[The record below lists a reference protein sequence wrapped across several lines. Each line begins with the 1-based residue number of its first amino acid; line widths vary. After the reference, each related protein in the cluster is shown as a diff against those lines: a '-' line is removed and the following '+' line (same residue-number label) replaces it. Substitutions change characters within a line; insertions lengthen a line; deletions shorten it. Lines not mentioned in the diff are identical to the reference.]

1 MLFYSLK
8 IKSSYWKNTHH
19 WKVLIYFESST
30 YQLKKCN
37 CVDLL
42 TKKTECTPKGGIIWT
57 GKKVA
62 LIELIYALFI
72 DGAYNNGNADLTDI
86 VKSFEIAFQIDLGNF
101 SRTFSEIKARKMNR
115 IKYMEVLTDK
125 LSAKMDESDDF

>member
-1 MLFYSLK
+1 MISK
-8 IKSSYWKNTHH
+8 KAECAP
-19 WKVLIYFESST
+19 KV
-30 YQLKKCN
+30 
-37 CVDLL
+37 
-42 TKKTECTPKGGIIWT
+42 GIIWT

-72 DGAYNNGNADLTDI
+72 DGAFNNGNADLNEI
-86 VKSFEIAFQIDLGNF
+86 VKAFEIAFQIDLGNF